1 MKKFIFLC
9 GFLFLVVSA
18 FGQDTSETK
27 KTSGIKLGTFF
38 QNDFY
43 YSYDHYDYDYYTRY
57 RSTEPGG
64 YFYGAF
70 EHAIEYTSGKII
82 SIEPKLGLML
92 IHSQTGFFAGNDVK
106 FFWINTGFFRFGA
119 SVYFGYRYIN
129 MERSE
134 TLSMENGMYQ
144 QIVIYQTHLQH
155 IDTDLSLIPFQFN
168 FPNSNFNLES
178 HLGFGVSWRFEDP
191 KGDMLNPA
199 VEQQLKETSFHPYFP
214 KLGIKVG
221 YTF

>member
-1 MKKFIFLC
+1 MKKTV
-9 GFLFLVVSA
+9 FLFGLLLMGCIA
-18 FGQDTSETK
+18 FSQTPPENK
-27 KTSGIKLGTFF
+27 KTHGIKLGSFF

-43 YSYDHYDYDYYTRY
+43 YTYDYYNFENYTGY
-57 RSTEPGG
+57 RRTELGG
-64 YFYGAF
+64 YFYGAY
-70 EHAIEYTSGKII
+70 EYEIEYTNKKVI

-92 IHSQTGFFAGNDVK
+92 MNQQTGFFAGNDVK
-106 FFWINTGFFRFGA
+106 FFWVNTGFFRLGA
-119 SVYFGYRYIN
+119 SVYVGYRYIN

-134 TLSMENGMYQ
+134 TISMENGMYS
-144 QIVIYQTHLQH
+144 QIFSYQTHLQH

-178 HLGFGVSWRFEDP
+178 HIGFGFSWRLENP
-191 KGDMLNPA
+191 KGNELN
-199 VEQQLKETSFHPYFP
+199 ENIKQQLAETSFHPYFP